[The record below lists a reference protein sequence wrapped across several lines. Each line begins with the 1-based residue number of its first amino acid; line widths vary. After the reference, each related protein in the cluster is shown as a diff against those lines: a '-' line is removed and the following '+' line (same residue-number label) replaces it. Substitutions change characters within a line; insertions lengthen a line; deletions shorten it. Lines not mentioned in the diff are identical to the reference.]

1 MEEIQ
6 LAEADQTKT
15 TKIGARL
22 EPEMK
27 MKVIQFQ
34 RNNQDVFAWGHKDMS
49 GINKEVIVRR
59 LSVDPEQKPI

>member
-15 TKIGARL
+15 TKIGAKL

-34 RNNQDVFAWGHKDMS
+34 RNNQDVFA
-49 GINKEVIVRR
+49 
-59 LSVDPEQKPI
+59 